1 MLKSA
6 LSLFLVCCLLGR
18 LDCTELTV
26 KRGANAI
33 LQCSG
38 HRDATEIMIRWDKPE
53 LQSEEYLFFF
63 RDGQFQ
69 EELQHELFKGRVE
82 LKDPDWKKTGNFSVI
97 LKHVTPNDAGTY
109 ECHAGYEGQE
119 SELLSSLILKVEKP
133 ELTVKRG
140 ANAIL
145 QCSGHRDA
153 TEIMISWDKPEL
165 QSKGYLFFFKDG
177 HFQEELQH
185 ELFKGRVELKDPDWK
200 KTGNFSVILK
210 HVTPNDAGTYE
221 CHAGYKGQ
229 RPELLS
235 SLILKVEKPELS
247 VKQGADAILQCS
259 GHRDADVIMI
269 SWDKPELQSKGYLLF
284 FKDGQFQ
291 EELQHELFKDR
302 VELKDPNWK
311 ETGNF
316 SVILKHVTTND
327 AGTYECHA
335 GYKGQRPELLSSLIL
350 KVEKPGQTE
359 EQKKDGGNEGEE
371 KEEEGKEHG
380 HTGLIGGLVVAAV
393 LLFAAAAVFVYFY
406 KRRNSRTQYHGPQRQ
421 EEVEA
426 EINV

>member
-38 HRDATEIMIRWDKPE
+38 HRVADVIMISWDKPDVH
-53 LQSEEYLFFF
+53 SEVYLLFFK
-63 RDGQFQ
+63 DGQFQ

-82 LKDPDWKKTGNFSVI
+82 LKDPNWKETGNFSVI

-109 ECHAGYEGQE
+109 ECHAGYEGQK
-119 SELLSSLILKVEKP
+119 S
-133 ELTVKRG
+133 
-140 ANAIL
+140 
-145 QCSGHRDA
+145 
-153 TEIMISWDKPEL
+153 
-165 QSKGYLFFFKDG
+165 
-177 HFQEELQH
+177 
-185 ELFKGRVELKDPDWK
+185 
-200 KTGNFSVILK
+200 
-210 HVTPNDAGTYE
+210 
-221 CHAGYKGQ
+221 
-229 RPELLS
+229 ELLS

-247 VKQGADAILQCS
+247 VKRGADAILQCS

-335 GYKGQRPELLSSLIL
+335 GYEGQESELLCSLVL
-350 KVEKPGQTE
+350 KVENPGQTE
-359 EQKKDGGNEGEE
+359 AQKKDGGNEGEE

-406 KRRNSRTQYHGPQRQ
+406 KCRNNIMVLKERRRWRLR
-421 EEVEA
+421 
-426 EINV
+426 